1 MKQLLAILIAA
12 PLSAGGMGSVYA
24 AFGWGK
30 VTQVYD
36 TAGTAQDLAQGADDA
51 SLQVLNLHLGGSYTV
66 LSLPTQSV
74 FVGGGLQLQQRS
86 QSVTVM
92 NETMSL
98 SSGFAPQVF
107 QVYAG
112 LRGPLYMAKLGFAA
126 DLGPEPDANTLP
138 NTDRQHD
145 VFLKAAAWLPNP
157 MFALSGYLS
166 YRFTLARSEDMG
178 GGQTMSVDNGDW
190 FEIGV
195 KGGYK
200 IPMGEVG
207 LVVNYI
213 LKTAASMDGNTA
225 DNTDGY
231 LITVYPYVKIAP
243 PMSPVSFML
252 KLAAVDEYFYYG
264 LSLAGKNMP
273 VTRLGFTLGAMMG
286 L

>member
-1 MKQLLAILIAA
+1 MKQLLAILVAV
-12 PLSAGGMGSVYA
+12 PLSAGGMGSIHA

-36 TAGTAQDLAQGADDA
+36 TAGTAQDLAPGADNA

-74 FVGGGLQLQQRS
+74 FLGGGLHLQQRS
-86 QSVTVM
+86 QSVTVSGQ
-92 NETMSL
+92 TSDI
-98 SSGFAPQVF
+98 SSGFAPQAFLVF
-107 QVYAG
+107 AG
-112 LRGPLYMAKLGFAA
+112 LRGPMYMAKLGFAA
-126 DLGPEPDANTLP
+126 DLGPKADTNKLENS
-138 NTDRQHD
+138 DRQHD

-157 MFALSGYLS
+157 MFALSGYLA
-166 YRFTLARSEDMG
+166 YHFTLARSEEILN
-178 GGQTMSVDNGDW
+178 QTVNVDNGDW

-207 LVVNYI
+207 LVLNYI
-213 LKTAASMDGNTA
+213 LKTAASVDGNSV
-225 DNTDGY
+225 DNSDGY
-231 LITVYPYVKIAP
+231 LLTVYPYVRISP

-252 KLAAVDEYFYYG
+252 KLATVDEYAYYG
-264 LSLAGKNMP
+264 FSLAGKNMP